1 MGISYVDVLNDVI
14 YLQIIYMRICKLEKH
29 ANATDITNLI
39 GITLTNVQ
47 RIRYI
52 FDWLAE

>member
-52 FDWLAE
+52 FD

>member
-14 YLQIIYMRICKLEKH
+14 YLQIIYTRICKLELMEKH

-39 GITLTNVQ
+39 GITLTKVQ
-47 RIRYI
+47 RVRYI
-52 FDWLAE
+52 FD